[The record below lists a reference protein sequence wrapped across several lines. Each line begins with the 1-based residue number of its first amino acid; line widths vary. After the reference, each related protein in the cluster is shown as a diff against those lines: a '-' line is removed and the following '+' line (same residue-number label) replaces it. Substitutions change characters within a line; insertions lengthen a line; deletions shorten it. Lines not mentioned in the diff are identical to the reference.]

1 MLTTILCDM
10 GNVLLRYEPETF
22 LDRYQVH
29 DPQDRDLLR
38 QEIFDSPLWPK
49 MDWGELDEAGLESQV
64 LPRLPERLH
73 AVAHN
78 LIFHWDEPVLPI
90 PGMAPFLQDCKDAGL
105 RLYLLSNASLRQ
117 PAYWPRVPGSS
128 LFDGGIVSAF
138 YRCVKPSP
146 EIYHLALEKF
156 RLSPPGVPLHR
167 RYAGKHPGRGGRGH
181 TGLSLH
187 RGCPGPAPAG
197 CIPGDSVPP
206 LTARR
211 RHFHRTTG

>member
-38 QEIFDSPLWPK
+38 REIFDSPLWPK

-73 AVAHN
+73 TVAHN

-90 PGMAPFLQDCKDAGL
+90 PGQS
-105 RLYLLSNASLRQ
+105 RLFS
-117 PAYWPRVPGSS
+117 
-128 LFDGGIVSAF
+128 
-138 YRCVKPSP
+138 
-146 EIYHLALEKF
+146 
-156 RLSPPGVPLHR
+156 
-167 RYAGKHPGRGGRGH
+167 
-181 TGLSLH
+181 
-187 RGCPGPAPAG
+187 
-197 CIPGDSVPP
+197 
-206 LTARR
+206 
-211 RHFHRTTG
+211 